1 MMVDDNWISNAPIF
15 NYLRHPY
22 RNMANYKKIMSEK
35 DIAVDE
41 NISKLTQTGGARHNY
56 HAIASALD
64 DLQQF
69 RGEHTKHIVLI
80 AKVP

>member
-1 MMVDDNWISNAPIF
+1 MRFHALKPSINLQEIPRRISRTQMMVDDNWISNAPIF

-41 NISKLTQTGGARHNY
+41 NISKLT
-56 HAIASALD
+56 
-64 DLQQF
+64 
-69 RGEHTKHIVLI
+69 
-80 AKVP
+80 